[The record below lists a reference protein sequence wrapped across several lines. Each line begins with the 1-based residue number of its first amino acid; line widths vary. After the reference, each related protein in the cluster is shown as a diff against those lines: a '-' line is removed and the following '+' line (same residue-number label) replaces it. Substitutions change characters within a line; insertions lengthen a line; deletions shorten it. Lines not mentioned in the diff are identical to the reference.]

1 MKKIIEI
8 EEIQGPANGY
18 SCPICGIQQGVV
30 SSKIILSDP
39 FVVVAVVSSLS
50 HVSS

>member
-1 MKKIIEI
+1 MKKIIEF

-18 SCPICGIQQGVV
+18 SCPICGIQEVV